1 MDDRGV
7 DFVGLT
13 VNVCVCGGGVIHM
26 RGALRCAFVHDRVRS
41 S

>member
-13 VNVCVCGGGVIHM
+13 VNGGGGGGGEYTYERSFEVCVC
-26 RGALRCAFVHDRVRS
+26 S
-41 S
+41 